1 MGVGGVRR
9 VLGAQNEIIPD
20 SSEARQTPTTAFTD
34 VFFNTNAIPFF
45 GKRIVYSRRRDHI
58 RLLTLLTVFSDRDQD
73 ASDNPTFSRY

>member
-45 GKRIVYSRRRDHI
+45 GKRIVYSRRR
-58 RLLTLLTVFSDRDQD
+58 LLTLLTVFSDRDQD